1 MRVLGRRLFR
11 EYPFEEAFFLPLAR
25 QFRDTLSMPLILLGG
40 VNELATVRDAV
51 ADGFEFVAMARALLR
66 DPQLINR
73 FRDQQATSGL
83 CVHCMKCMPTVY
95 SGTRCV
101 VRG

>member
-1 MRVLGRRLFR
+1 
-11 EYPFEEAFFLPLAR
+11 
-25 QFRDTLSMPLILLGG
+25 MPLFMLGG
-40 VNELATVRDAV
+40 INDKATLDQAM

-66 DPQLINR
+66 DPQLVNR
-73 FRDQQATSGL
+73 FQDATATAGL

-101 VRG
+101 VRDQVS